1 MPPLNESLKKITEG
15 TGLGFIGLAVG
26 MAFAF
31 LGRLLVAR
39 IGTEA
44 EYGVFALVLA
54 VLTWCTILS
63 CLGMEGGL
71 PRSIAFARGQKDEE
85 KAHRF
90 IPVSIKL
97 TLLVSSVLCIIL
109 FFTSDVIAT
118 GIFDNEDIG
127 SHLKVFA
134 FGIPFFTMI
143 HVLTAAF
150 CGYNDVKPQ
159 AYFRDILRSLLFPLF
174 LLPLFFLDISF
185 DYVFFMYLASLVV
198 CFVFL
203 LIYTVNRFG
212 SPKKL
217 VDTPIN
223 DPVTKELLLFSLPL
237 LVVYALQMIITN
249 TDTLM
254 LGAMRDAVEVGQYN
268 VAYPMSIFIATPL
281 TALIFIFSPVVSELY
296 AQNRM
301 SEIRNNFA
309 IITKWVLAFTFPL
322 FLIIFLYPL
331 TIIDFLFGEGYTAAD
346 NVLRILSVGFII
358 NNLLGPNTATITAM
372 GNPRFVMWAT
382 LATAI
387 LNILLNIA
395 LIPRWGMEGAAIASI
410 SAMASINLLTTL
422 KLYSMSRTHPFRK
435 NLFKPILVSLG
446 VILAAHFLLVNL
458 FTVVWWMLPLFI
470 IAFYAIYILSTL
482 LTRSVDQEDIAMV
495 QTLEER
501 VGIDATVVKR
511 FLQRFQ

>member
-1 MPPLNESLKKITEG
+1 MTALNKSLMKITEG

-31 LGRLLVAR
+31 FGRLLVAR

-44 EYGVFALVLA
+44 EYGIFALVLA
-54 VLTWCTILS
+54 VLTWCTILG
-63 CLGMEGGL
+63 CLGMEGGI
-71 PRSIAFARGQKDEE
+71 PRSIAFARGQHDEE
-85 KAHRF
+85 KARKF
-90 IPVSIKL
+90 IPVSVKL
-97 TLLVSSVLCIIL
+97 TLLVSISLCIIL

-118 GIFDNEDIG
+118 DIFNDADIG

-143 HVLTAAF
+143 YILTAVF

-159 AYFRDILRSLLFPLF
+159 AYFRDILRSLLFPLL

-185 DYVFFMYLASLVV
+185 DYVFFMYLASLVI

-203 LIYTVNRFG
+203 LIYTVKRLG
-212 SPKKL
+212 SPKQL
-217 VDTPIN
+217 IDTPIS
-223 DPVTKELLLFSLPL
+223 DPVAKELLLFSLPL
-237 LVVYALQMIITN
+237 LVVYALQIVITN

-254 LGAMRDAVEVGQYN
+254 LGAMRDTVEVGQYN
-268 VAYPMSIFIATPL
+268 VAYPMSLFIATPL

-309 IITKWVLAFTFPL
+309 IITKWVLAATFPL
-322 FLIIFLYPL
+322 FLIIFLYPS
-331 TIIDFLFGEGYTAAD
+331 TIINFLFGEGYTAAD
-346 NVLRILSVGFII
+346 NVLRILSVGFVM

-387 LNILLNIA
+387 LNVVLNIA
-395 LIPRWGMEGAAIASI
+395 LIPHWGMEGAAIASI

-422 KLYSMSRTHPFRK
+422 KLYSMSKTHPFRK

-446 VILAAHFLLVNL
+446 IILVAHFVLVNL
-458 FTVVWWMLPLFI
+458 FTVVWWMLPLFL
-470 IAFYAIYILSTL
+470 IAFYAVYILATL
-482 LTRSVDQEDIAMV
+482 LTRSVDQEDIAMMQV
-495 QTLEER
+495 LEER
-501 VGIDATVVKR
+501 AAIDASSVKR
-511 FLQRFQ
+511 FIQRFQ